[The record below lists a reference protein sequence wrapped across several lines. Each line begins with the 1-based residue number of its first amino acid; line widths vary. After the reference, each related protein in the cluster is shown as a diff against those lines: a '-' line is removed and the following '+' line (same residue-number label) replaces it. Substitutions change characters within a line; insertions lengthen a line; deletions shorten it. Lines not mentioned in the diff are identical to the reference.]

1 MHACKQ
7 AGKEGGGGGGS
18 NCESQILVGQ
28 SVMVWDD
35 DPISTCSRDIE
46 KKQFA
51 CCSSAMPV
59 YAGWSCPFSCFSAF
73 EHGKHRCYRIGNGI
87 NPYCPCV

>member
-7 AGKEGGGGGGS
+7 AGKEGGGGGGGS

-51 CCSSAMPV
+51 CCSSAMPQFTL
-59 YAGWSCPFSCFSAF
+59 AGLAPFRVFLLSST
-73 EHGKHRCYRIGNGI
+73 GSTGVIG
-87 NPYCPCV
+87 